1 MTVASLM
8 NRLAATSAL
17 LDPLATSSSTSIS
30 RLVRVSSAGTRMRF
44 TSRVATVGASTVS
57 PRAAE
62 RIAGNRRS
70 LGASLRRYPVAPAS
84 TARRMS
90 ASVS

>member
-1 MTVASLM
+1 MLLISIAVTAGVRSGLPEAVERTASY
-8 NRLAATSAL
+8 
-17 LDPLATSSSTSIS
+17 SS
-30 RLVRVSSAGTRMRF
+30 
-44 TSRVATVGASTVS
+44 
-57 PRAAE
+57 
-62 RIAGNRRS
+62 S